1 MKKTLFLLLA
11 LCGLTLPA
19 MVSATENS
27 GTSTSANFG
36 DGGSFT
42 ITYEWD
48 SAPMSANIKVGYGD
62 TVSGTVSLS
71 AGVGWMYPTL
81 NGSLD
86 TALIVYQGLQ
96 GGVPYSFSVNNY
108 NNDNAT
114 FVFSYQE
121 GASTTT
127 IYNEPVRANKD
138 RSRPQSIT
146 NLTIHQSGATV
157 TLGSD
162 RNVLLNTLMIK
173 DYEKGTIVTPKDLTL
188 LALHKLGNTM
198 QPNKVDNLVVNGK
211 LTLGSAE
218 SVSALTATGTLS
230 VAGGITLGNIGS
242 TITAAE
248 LLGNSLNVTVAD
260 SELQKLNGSTT
271 VLTLGK
277 AFDGTT
283 TLNGAEGEYLCGEK
297 MIYSLVW
304 ETPLA
309 RGNAAAELTLN
320 ATPNSAYVENKL
332 AQTVSSHNGRAG
344 LVLVSNAFVAANPQ
358 TNAPAGALAGLM
370 DAVDAGT
377 MTDKDLAASAGAS
390 AVVLGQALSGDTER
404 QLRAIRNRVA
414 MGYYSRDAV
423 ALDGKGGSASK
434 PENKKYLAWV
444 NAEGNRSEQNNDGT
458 DAGYTLSSWGGT
470 VGAGMQVNNQLTL
483 GLALTA
489 MYGDLQSDGP
499 DYLKGDMDTAYL
511 SAFAQYKKG
520 AWSHAFIGTA
530 GTMQA
535 DYRRTVSHA
544 AGSYST
550 DGDTDGTAF
559 GLMYE
564 LSREYTLSAKS
575 SISPVFN
582 ISYRHT
588 DVDAYSESG
597 ADAALNVGEQG
608 LDTVTVGLGARYA
621 AVVGQQTLNRACA
634 FEARALAKYDFGDT
648 QTDTNVG
655 FINQSARANIESA
668 ELGAFGVELGAGIS
682 VPVGRGSIFADGS
695 VELRSDYTNFNAT
708 VGYRVEF

>member
-48 SAPMSANIKVGYGD
+48 SAPMSADIKVGYGD
-62 TVSGTVSLS
+62 TVSSTVSLS
-71 AGVGWMYPTL
+71 AGGGMILPTL
-81 NGSLD
+81 NGATD
-86 TALIVYQGLQ
+86 WALIVYQDLQ

-114 FVFSYQE
+114 FVFSYRE

-138 RSRPQSIT
+138 GSRPQSIS

-188 LALHKLGNTM
+188 LEQGTRGNTVT
-198 QPNKVDNLVVNGK
+198 PNKVDNLVVKGK

-304 ETPLA
+304 ETPLT
-309 RGNAAAELTLN
+309 RGNAAAVLTLN
-320 ATPNSAYVENKL
+320 ANPNSAYVESKL
-332 AQTVSSHNGRAG
+332 AQTVSSRNGRAG
-344 LVLVSNAFVAANPQ
+344 LVLVSDAFVAANPQ

-370 DAVDAGT
+370 DAVDAGR
-377 MTDKDLAASAGAS
+377 MTDKDLAAAAGAS
-390 AVVLGQALSGDTER
+390 AAVLGQALSGDTER

-423 ALDGKGGSASK
+423 ALYGKGGSASK
-434 PENKKYLAWV
+434 PENKKYFAWV

-458 DAGYTLSSWGGT
+458 AAGYTLSGWGGT
-470 VGAGMQVNNQLTL
+470 LGAGMQVNNQFTL

-511 SAFAQYKKG
+511 SAFAQYRKG
-520 AWSHAFIGTA
+520 AWSHAFIGTV

-544 AGSYST
+544 AGSYRT

-597 ADAALNVGEQG
+597 ADAALNVGKQS

-655 FINQSARANIESA
+655 FINQAARANIESA

-695 VELRSDYTNFNAT
+695 VELRSDYANFNAT
-708 VGYRVEF
+708 VGYRIQF